1 MKTEQEFKQKILI
14 ADDSEMNRSILTD
27 MLESEY
33 EIIEAENGV
42 EAVAAIQKYGVELSL
57 ILLDIVMP
65 EMDGFGVLEV
75 MNRRRWIDDIPV
87 IMISSESAS
96 LHVERAYELG
106 ITDYISRPFD
116 ALIVHRRVVNTIMLY
131 AKQKKLTALVMEQI
145 QEKEKQS
152 TLMIDILSHIV
163 EFRNGESGLH
173 VLHIRILTE
182 MFLKHLPHITDRYQF
197 TREEISMI
205 CMASALHDIGKIS
218 IPGEILNKPGR
229 LTKEE
234 FDIMKTHT
242 TIGAE
247 MLDKLSFHQDEL
259 LVKEAYAVCRWHHER
274 YDGRGYPDGLM
285 GDEIPISAQIVALAD
300 VYDALTSERVY
311 KKAFSHEEAVRM
323 ICNGECGTFN
333 PLLLECLKDIA
344 DTLQENLKSADGAG
358 TDEKELQDILEEKLY
373 PKEASASE
381 RTLKLLEHER
391 MKYSFYASMSEEIQF
406 EYTLSPPMLT
416 LSDWGARRL
425 QRPEVVMDPLGDKRI
440 TDIMSAEE
448 LRNLSRI
455 LHNTSPEEPVVKYD
469 CKSKIGGMDRWVRI
483 VVQTMWSSDETPKY
497 EGVIGKAVDIHEA
510 RLRIDALENMASHD
524 TLTKL
529 LNRDYAEKWIE
540 ECLHREGCGR
550 YVMML
555 LDLDHIKE
563 ANVSR
568 GRMFGDELLVHVAES
583 LLQNTGENEIAA
595 RISGDEFLV
604 FIKCGSDEEETV
616 RRIAS
621 VLSGEYKGFSF
632 SACMGV
638 AEAEGSQKEYVQLF
652 KEADQALMEAK
663 RKGPGHCEFY
673 KNIRRQ

>member
-1 MKTEQEFKQKILI
+1 M
-14 ADDSEMNRSILTD
+14 
-27 MLESEY
+27 
-33 EIIEAENGV
+33 
-42 EAVAAIQKYGVELSL
+42 
-57 ILLDIVMP
+57 
-65 EMDGFGVLEV
+65 
-75 MNRRRWIDDIPV
+75 
-87 IMISSESAS
+87 
-96 LHVERAYELG
+96 
-106 ITDYISRPFD
+106 
-116 ALIVHRRVVNTIMLY
+116 
-131 AKQKKLTALVMEQI
+131 
-145 QEKEKQS
+145 
-152 TLMIDILSHIV
+152 
-163 EFRNGESGLH
+163 
-173 VLHIRILTE
+173 
-182 MFLKHLPHITDRYQF
+182 
-197 TREEISMI
+197 
-205 CMASALHDIGKIS
+205 
-218 IPGEILNKPGR
+218 
-229 LTKEE
+229 
-234 FDIMKTHT
+234 
-242 TIGAE
+242 
-247 MLDKLSFHQDEL
+247 
-259 LVKEAYAVCRWHHER
+259 
-274 YDGRGYPDGLM
+274 
-285 GDEIPISAQIVALAD
+285 
-300 VYDALTSERVY
+300 
-311 KKAFSHEEAVRM
+311 
-323 ICNGECGTFN
+323 
-333 PLLLECLKDIA
+333 
-344 DTLQENLKSADGAG
+344 
-358 TDEKELQDILEEKLY
+358 
-373 PKEASASE
+373 
-381 RTLKLLEHER
+381 
-391 MKYSFYASMSEEIQF
+391 
-406 EYTLSPPMLT
+406 
-416 LSDWGARRL
+416 
-425 QRPEVVMDPLGDKRI
+425 GDKRI
-440 TDIMSAEE
+440 TDIMRAEE